1 MATKQELV
9 DEAAFILEQEGW
21 MLSRFARDTMSSRL
35 SHFSDRYKAW
45 QEKVKAYRAEHPNE
59 WPEPPDNS

>member
-1 MATKQELV
+1 MATKQEIL

-21 MLSRFARDTMSSRL
+21 MLSRYANDTHSSRL
-35 SHFSDRYKAW
+35 GRFSERYKAW
-45 QEKVKAYRAEHPNE
+45 EAKVKAYRAEHPNE